1 MGIRLVAS
9 IVSLAVCWLIAGVV
23 FSLVVQ
29 GPGAFLGWL
38 IWGGAV
44 CFIAWLLVGLPL
56 VAAGDHIFRLP
67 APIFVLGVGFAGALV
82 MALPSLIG
90 VLTNNFGA
98 AGRVVFTADRTWWGF
113 EAGAFAIGAASA
125 WGYRRLL
132 QRSSRG
138 DARTA
143 RSNAHARM

>member
-9 IVSLAVCWLIAGVV
+9 IVSLAACWLIAGVV
-23 FSLVVQ
+23 FGLLVQ

-44 CFIAWLLVGLPL
+44 CCIARLLVGLPL
-56 VAAGDHIFRLP
+56 VAAGDRIFWLP
-67 APIFVLGVGFAGALV
+67 APIFVLEVGLAGGLV

-98 AGRVVFTADRTWWGF
+98 PGRVVF
-113 EAGAFAIGAASA
+113 
-125 WGYRRLL
+125 
-132 QRSSRG
+132 
-138 DARTA
+138 ARTA
-143 RSNAHARM
+143 PGGPSKPALS